1 MMCKELVRT
10 AAEKEAAAAILVE
23 LAKSTPSSP
32 ASTVSGPSAVA
43 AATMATA
50 PAKTTT
56 DSAAKEASCG
66 KMRALCSAVNLV
78 NSTLRL
84 LSLRAC
90 YSEAT
95 VGRRQEDDTLV
106 VGERVQPQ
114 PESVGV
120 APQPCDVDAAPV
132 VVANVP
138 EPAGDVPA
146 CYAYRHSWQR
156 RRRNVPVVA
165 DGDDDYAAA
174 AVAQAAVMVPEPAG
188 DGPACYEYRHSWRRR
203 RNVPVVARGGDDDDD
218 DNAAPVTSE
227 AGAVRSTGGRTARI
241 RVVVAGVVV
250 GTCEAV
256 VGPCKAAPVAAENS
270 LDQDEDLPPLEE
282 VDASSSSSTSPL
294 ACSSAS
300 WTSKKPVAVAVS
312 SDEPEQ
318 ELVKDLCWQEYR
330 DVHLPMIEEA
340 RRVGWQERLRRPGRG
355 ALYAAAM
362 EAMQPQR
369 RGGGG
374 EGGGR
379 RRRA

>member
-10 AAEKEAAAAILVE
+10 AAEKEAAASILVE
-23 LAKSTPSSP
+23 LANSTPSST

-50 PAKTTT
+50 QAKATT

-90 YSEAT
+90 YSEAS
-95 VGRRQEDDTLV
+95 VGRRQEDDILV
-106 VGERVQPQ
+106 VEERVQPQ
-114 PESVGV
+114 LESVGV
-120 APQPCDVDAAPV
+120 VQQPYDVDAAPV

-146 CYAYRHSWQR
+146 CYAYRHSWR

-188 DGPACYEYRHSWRRR
+188 DGPACYAYRHSWRRR
-203 RNVPVVARGGDDDDD
+203 RNVPVVARGGDDD
-218 DNAAPVTSE
+218 NAAPVTSE
-227 AGAVRSTGGRTARI
+227 AGAVRSTGGRAARI
-241 RVVVAGVVV
+241 RVVVAGAVV
-250 GTCEAV
+250 GTCEAA
-256 VGPCKAAPVAAENS
+256 VGSCKAAPVAAENP
-270 LDQDEDLPPLEE
+270 LEDDEDLPPLEE
-282 VDASSSSSTSPL
+282 VDASSSSSTFPL
-294 ACSSAS
+294 PCSNAS

-312 SDEPEQ
+312 SDESEQ